1 MAMRPS
7 RLTPAASDDESDGAA
22 ATQPVRTAESE
33 DTDPRITAPHAPDKS
48 APKFKSA
55 DGKKTYTPTNVRTA
69 EWYTRHGFKRA

>member
-7 RLTPAASDDESDGAA
+7 RLNPATEDESAGAA

-33 DTDPRITAPHAPDKS
+33 DSDPRITAPHKPDQF

-55 DGKKTYTPTNVRTA
+55 DGKKSYTPTNVRTA
-69 EWYTRHGFKRA
+69 EWYARHGFKKA